1 VEPAHGGWCTSVQKM
16 KARTVLATAVVAIAA
31 AISASAWA
39 NRAQPGEHPSTAVES
54 CATQSGA
61 DFPHAFTSPQNV
73 VVGPLSLTGAGGS
86 PNFVWN
92 SRGTEG
98 FQKFPL
104 LVRAGHRV
112 TVELSPRT
120 RLGAGLAYGPLPQGE
135 TYLRDTYRAVTFIA
149 CKRGQHS
156 WSSAD
161 GQPVTF
167 WSGAVLARSPR
178 CIPLLVRVDGERSP
192 RRRVIRLGVQRC

>member
-1 VEPAHGGWCTSVQKM
+1 VSAAG
-16 KARTVLATAVVAIAA
+16 AAATALVLG
-31 AISASAWA
+31 ASAWA
-39 NRAQPGEHPSTAVES
+39 GSARHSAKHPDRAVES

-61 DFPHAFTSPQNV
+61 DFLHAFTSPQNL
-73 VVGPLSLTGAGGS
+73 VVGPFSLTGAGGS
-86 PNFVWN
+86 PSFVWN
-92 SRGTEG
+92 SRGSEG

-156 WSSAD
+156 WSSSE
-161 GQPVTF
+161 GQSVTF

-178 CIPLLVRVDGERSP
+178 CIPLLVWVDGERSS
-192 RRRVIRLGVQRC
+192 RRAVIRLGVQSCN

>member
-1 VEPAHGGWCTSVQKM
+1 MATSAAV
-16 KARTVLATAVVAIAA
+16 AAAAAVVL
-31 AISASAWA
+31 SASPWA
-39 NRAQPGEHPSTAVES
+39 DGAEHRDRATES

-61 DFPHAFTSPQNV
+61 DFPHAFTDPWNL
-73 VVGPLSLTGAGGS
+73 VVGPLSLIGAGGS
-86 PNFVWN
+86 PGFAWN

-112 TVELSPRT
+112 TVELSART

-135 TYLRDTYRAVTFIA
+135 TYLRDTYRVVTFIA
-149 CKRGQHS
+149 CGRGQHS
-156 WSSAD
+156 SSSAD

-167 WSGAVLARSPR
+167 WSGSVLARSPR
-178 CIPLLVRVDGERSP
+178 CIPLRIRMDGERTP
-192 RRRVIRLGVQRC
+192 RRAVIRLGVRRCG